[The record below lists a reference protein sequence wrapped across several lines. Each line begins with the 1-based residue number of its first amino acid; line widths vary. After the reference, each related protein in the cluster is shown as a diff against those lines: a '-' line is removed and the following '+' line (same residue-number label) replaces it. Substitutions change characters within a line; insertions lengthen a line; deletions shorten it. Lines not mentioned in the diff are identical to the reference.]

1 MSVPPE
7 SIQVGQCYLMDTG
20 RVRRVTELLPGRVR
34 FQQRRADGAWRIGNV
49 DIVNIRSFAFM
60 VERPVPCD

>member
-1 MSVPPE
+1 
-7 SIQVGQCYLMDTG
+7 
-20 RVRRVTELLPGRVR
+20 VTELLPGRVR
-34 FQQRRADGAWRIGNV
+34 CQQRRADGAWRIGNV